1 MRSRM
6 LASVFP
12 GGHAECCR
20 RQAVPAAKSKG
31 KGRYLPKGRR
41 GGRDDPAHRAAHRLH
56 WCVALQHAGSITY
69 ASNLIAQA

>member
-31 KGRYLPKGRR
+31 KGRYLPK
-41 GGRDDPAHRAAHRLH
+41 DVAA
-56 WCVALQHAGSITY
+56 VAMILLTGL
-69 ASNLIAQA
+69 LIAYTGA